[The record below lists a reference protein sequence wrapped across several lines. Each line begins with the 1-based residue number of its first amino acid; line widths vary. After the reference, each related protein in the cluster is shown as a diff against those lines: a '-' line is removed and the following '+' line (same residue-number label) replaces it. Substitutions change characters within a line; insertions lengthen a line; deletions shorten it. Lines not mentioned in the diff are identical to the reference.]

1 MSVEVIA
8 ISGFIVAV
16 IGALTTCIQ
25 KVGLKKCH
33 TCCMDSD
40 CRDNDNNKFEKQLG
54 KLEEKIEK
62 NKGKI
67 NKMKEKRCN
76 SEPITPVSISEEI
89 IETYL

>member
-8 ISGFIVAV
+8 ISGFVVAV
-16 IGALTTCIQ
+16 IGALATCIQ

-33 TCCMDSD
+33 TCCMESD
-40 CRDNDNNKFEKQLG
+40 CRDNDNKFEKQLS

-67 NKMKEKRCN
+67 NKIRQKQG
-76 SEPITPVSISEEI
+76 SEPDTPVSISEQM

>member
-8 ISGFIVAV
+8 ISAFIVAV
-16 IGALTTCIQ
+16 IGALATCIQ
-25 KVGLKKCH
+25 KIGLKKCH
-33 TCCMDSD
+33 ACCIDSD
-40 CRDNDNNKFEKQLG
+40 CIDNENKFEKQLG